1 MCMRM
6 ICTAENVAG
15 AAFAGLCTFDSSSI
29 RSLSS
34 LQLSRLLPTH
44 MPVCACLTHVGGDAV
59 RRRTRARDIGR
70 LRRARQGRK
79 DRLHIAVQDVR
90 LRHVGMQKRRV
101 FRGDEVAAQAYHI
114 EDNGLLRTVF
124 SHFANVIYALQFS
137 ADSLVF
143 LVR

>member
-1 MCMRM
+1 MRERRGSS
-6 ICTAENVAG
+6 IAR
-15 AAFAGLCTFDSSSI
+15 LCTFDSRSTKSSYPLFNYLASYLHTC
-29 RSLSS
+29 R
-34 LQLSRLLPTH
+34 
-44 MPVCACLTHVGGDAV
+44 CACLTHVGGDAV
-59 RRRTRARDIGR
+59 RRRTRAGDIGG

-90 LRHVGMQKRRV
+90 LRHVAMQKRRV

-124 SHFANVIYALQFS
+124 SHFANVVYALRLS
-137 ADSLVF
+137 AGSLVF